1 MSNPGEVRK
10 IEVSFETSM
19 IMKYVGGFNDNDEDH
34 VNDGVNGGD
43 NDDNDFLNFNFE
55 FKFNGGDKNYFLK
68 VASAV
73 GRVSTFLE
81 LAVSQLVGCSNM
93 L

>member
-1 MSNPGEVRK
+1 MSNPGEVRE

-19 IMKYVGGFNDNDEDH
+19 IMKYVGGFNDNNEDH

-43 NDDNDFLNFNFE
+43 DDDND
-55 FKFNGGDKNYFLK
+55 FLK